1 MKCDISVT
9 GKIGLFGST
18 FGHLIY
24 QNLDYEACM
33 LDTWSQGMSQNSY
46 CYQQNDWW
54 EETVFF
60 CLPNH
65 VFQLAHFIGKI
76 AMIQITKIPIFT
88 YNYLKLPKITYNYHK
103 LPVITLNNL
112 K

>member
-1 MKCDISVT
+1 MKCDTSVT

-33 LDTWSQGMSQNSY
+33 LDTWSQGMCQNSY
-46 CYQQNDWW
+46 YYQQNDWW
-54 EETVFF
+54 EKTVFF

-65 VFQLAHFIGKI
+65 VFQLAHFIGEI
-76 AMIQITKIPIFT
+76 ASRFKSIMVIDLQFVKKVIGTR
-88 YNYLKLPKITYNYHK
+88 YSLK
-103 LPVITLNNL
+103 
-112 K
+112 